1 MTKLTLIVT
10 IILFYLNNSLAQ
22 FGKWQNYTN
31 QSEVNSIT
39 ITDYGVWGGT
49 QGGVFLYSNDK
60 SFKQYN
66 LLSGLKELL
75 IQSIQSDKNGK
86 IWIGGKAG
94 FISVYD
100 PDADKFQTIVTIAMT
115 DKSKKQINNLV
126 TKNDKI
132 YVCTDFGLSIVDIN
146 SFSFGDTYTKFGIFG
161 IDSKVNNVLIRDTIW
176 VATEKGIAVQKSNR
190 TNYLDP
196 DSWWNFT
203 TAQGLPSNDIRVIAE
218 YKDSIFVGTG
228 NGLARFN
235 HTLFESLF
243 YVVFNRPV
251 VDLKVKG
258 DSLLVLSENLLGV
271 YRNGSFTV
279 AYENYSVKFKEVEFK
294 GDKIFIATNN
304 GIAYLTQ
311 GDVEF
316 IIAPGPN
323 SNFFPSIAVDE
334 YGNVWAASG
343 KDVVMK
349 GFYKLTKD
357 GWQNYTV
364 DKYPVMGTN
373 AIHKVKVTSG
383 NIIWAMNWGN
393 GVIRIKNDTDMVR
406 FHHQNVNGLN
416 GVSEN
421 INFVVIKSLA
431 EDSKGN
437 IWMLNYRASDN
448 RMLVKLSKDSTWEF
462 FVNEINP
469 SLVVTEDIII
479 DQNDTK
485 WILLEKSGQYQTTEG
500 LVYFNEYN
508 RMPSTWGLLTRDKF
522 GNSSPTSIAVDLR
535 NEIWVGT
542 SQGAYVIPDPTRPT
556 ERITSIFALRAEYIN
571 CITVDEINNKWIG
584 TTTGV
589 WVLSPDGTNL
599 IAKYDTK
606 NSPLP
611 DNNIKSIAIDNN
623 TGTVYIGTD
632 YGMASFNSF
641 SVKPAASF
649 DKLKIYPNPLIVNES
664 QNINL
669 VIDGLVKNSTIK
681 VVSMSGEL
689 INEFVTPGG
698 RVATW
703 NGRDKNNNVVSS
715 GIYFIVAFS
724 EDGEQITTGK
734 VAIINR

>member
-1 MTKLTLIVT
+1 MIKLTLAIT
-10 IILFYLNNSLAQ
+10 LILLSLNFSFAQ
-22 FGKWQNYTN
+22 FGKWENFTN
-31 QSEVNSIT
+31 QSDVNSVT
-39 ITDYGVWGGT
+39 IAEDGVWGGSL
-49 QGGVFLYSNDK
+49 GGVFFYSNDGK
-60 SFKQYN
+60 FKQFN
-66 LLSGLKELL
+66 LISGLKELQ
-75 IQSIQSDKNGK
+75 IQSIQKDKNGK
-86 IWIGGKAG
+86 IWIGGKSG

-100 PDADKFQTIVTIAMT
+100 PAADKFQTIVTIALT
-115 DKSKKQINNLV
+115 DKSQKQINNLIS
-126 TKNDKI
+126 KNDKI
-132 YVCTDFGLSIVDIN
+132 YVCTDFGLSIVDVN
-146 SFSFGDTYTKFGIFG
+146 TLSFGDTYTKFGIFG
-161 IDSKVNNVLIRDTIW
+161 IDSKVNNVLVHDTLW

-203 TAQGLPSNDIRVIAE
+203 TAQGLPSNDVRAISV
-218 YKDSIFVGTG
+218 YKDSIFVGTI

-235 HTLFESLF
+235 HTPFETLFGI
-243 YVVFNRPV
+243 VVNRPV

-258 DSLLVLSENLLGV
+258 DSLLVLTENSLGV
-271 YRNGSFTV
+271 YRNGSFNV
-279 AYENYSVKFKEVEFK
+279 AYENYSFKFRKVDFK
-294 GDKIFIATNN
+294 GNKIVIATNN
-304 GIAYLTQ
+304 GIADITT
-311 GDVEF
+311 DNVEF
-316 IIAPGPN
+316 IIPPGPN
-323 SNFFPSIAVDE
+323 SNFFPSIAVDGN
-334 YGNVWAASG
+334 GNVWAASG
-343 KDVVMK
+343 KDVVLK
-349 GFYKLTKD
+349 GFYKLSKD
-357 GWQNYTV
+357 GWQNFTV
-364 DKYPVMGTN
+364 DRYPVMGTN

-383 NIIWAMNWGN
+383 NTIWAMNWGN

-448 RMLVKLSKDSTWEF
+448 RILAKLSKDSTWEF

-469 SLVVTEDIII
+469 SLVVTEDIVI

-485 WILLEKSGQYQTTEG
+485 WILLEKAGQYQTTEG
-500 LVYFNEYN
+500 LVYYNEYN
-508 RMPSTWGLLTRDKF
+508 RLPSTWGLLTREKF
-522 GNSSPTSIAVDLR
+522 GNTPPTSIAVDLR

-542 SQGAYVIPDPTRPT
+542 SQGAYIIPDPTRPT
-556 ERITSIFALRAEYIN
+556 ERITSIFALRTEYIN
-571 CITVDEINNKWIG
+571 CITVDEINNKWVG

-589 WVLSPDGTNL
+589 WVLSPDGTYL

-623 TGTVYIGTD
+623 AGTVYIGTD

-681 VVSMSGEL
+681 IASITGEL
-689 INEFVTPGG
+689 IKEFVSPGG

-703 NGRDKNNNVVSS
+703 NGRDKNNNLVSS
-715 GIYFIVAFS
+715 GIYFIVAFG
-724 EDGEQITTGK
+724 EDGEQIATGK
-734 VAIINR
+734 VAVINR